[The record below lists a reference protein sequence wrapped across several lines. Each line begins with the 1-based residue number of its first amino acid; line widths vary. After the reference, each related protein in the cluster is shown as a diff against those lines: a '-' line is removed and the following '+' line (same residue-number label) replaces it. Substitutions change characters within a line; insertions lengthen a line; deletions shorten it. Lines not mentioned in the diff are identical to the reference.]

1 MKSIT
6 VYCSSSTRIDS
17 AHHDAARQIG
27 ERMAQE
33 QLTLVYGGG
42 RIGLMGEVGRAVRAG
57 GGRTEGIITTFLL
70 SKEQG
75 DQDCDEL
82 IVVETMQQRRR
93 ILMDRGEGYLVLPG
107 GLGTYEEFFEVLV
120 QRQLGELGG
129 PIALVNVNGYFD
141 ALHVMLEQGIEQG
154 FIRAAVR
161 ELLYFD
167 SCPDAAIDHLMQAPA
182 ISGGHDRFLP
192 SGSE

>member
-6 VYCSSSTRIDS
+6 VYCSSSTRIDP
-17 AHHDAARQIG
+17 AHHEAAQRVG
-27 ERMAQE
+27 ERMAKE
-33 QLTLVYGGG
+33 DITLVYGGG

-57 GGRTEGIITTFLL
+57 GGRTEGIITSFLL

>member
-1 MKSIT
+1 MNSIT
-6 VYCSSSTRIDS
+6 VYCSSSTRIDPIHN
-17 AHHDAARQIG
+17 AVARTVGARI
-27 ERMAQE
+27 ADE

-42 RIGLMGEVGRAVRAG
+42 RIGLMGEIGRAVRDG

-82 IVVETMQQRRR
+82 IVVDTMQQRRR
-93 ILMDRGEGYLVLPG
+93 MLMDRGEGYLVLPG

-120 QRQLGELGG
+120 QRQLGELNG

-141 ALHVMLEQGIEQG
+141 ALHQLIEQGIEQG

-161 ELLYFD
+161 ELLFFD
-167 SCPDAAIDHLMQAPA
+167 SCPNAAITHLLEAPLVT
-182 ISGGHDRFLP
+182 GGHDRFLP

>member
-1 MKSIT
+1 MNSIT

-17 AHHDAARQIG
+17 AHHDAAQRVG
-27 ERMAQE
+27 ERMARE
-33 QLTLVYGGG
+33 GITLVYGGG
-42 RIGLMGEVGRAVRAG
+42 RIGLMGEVGRTVRAG
-57 GGRTEGIITTFLL
+57 GGRTEGIITSFLL

-93 ILMDRGEGYLVLPG
+93 ILMDRGDGYLVLPG

-120 QRQLGELGG
+120 QRQLGELHG

-141 ALHVMLEQGIEQG
+141 ALHVMLKQGIEQG

-167 SCPDAAIDHLMQAPA
+167 DCPDAAIDHLMQAPA
-182 ISGGHDRFLP
+182 VSGGDDRFLP

>member
-6 VYCSSSTRIDS
+6 VYCSSSTRIDP
-17 AHHDAARQIG
+17 AHHEAARRVG
-27 ERMAQE
+27 DRMARE
-33 QLTLVYGGG
+33 DITLVYGGG

-57 GGRTEGIITTFLL
+57 GGRTEGIITSFLL